1 MINLLIYSA
10 YYEPDVVPSM
20 YLFSN
25 LCEDIAAS
33 GINTK
38 LYVPLPSRGI
48 SDEVRTSYKGKNE
61 IREDGNLKIIRLN
74 FPKEG
79 KNSFRRA
86 LRYLWMNIVFIC
98 VSSKVKAD
106 VIFVQSTPPTQGA
119 MAAIIKKRKKIPFVY
134 NLQDIFPDSLVGAGM
149 ASEDSLIY
157 KIGRKIENFT
167 YKHADR
173 IIVISGDMKNNI
185 QEKGVTSEKID
196 VISNWVDGDVV
207 YPVSKDNNYLYDKYG
222 IAKDKFTVVYAGNL
236 GYAQNIEVIIKAAE
250 QLKEYDDLQFIIF
263 GKGVHEDK
271 YRKMAS
277 KLENISFFPIQPYS
291 EVSYVYSLGDVSIV
305 PCKKGFG
312 GSAMPSKTWS
322 IMATGTPV
330 LASYDSGTDLERLIL
345 SEQVGLFSEAD
356 DVESLVKS
364 ILELY
369 SSPERKDKMGF
380 NARNYVLT
388 NMSREICTRKYIEV
402 IRRTVSEFR

>member
-1 MINLLIYSA
+1 MMTSSLSFLGK
-10 YYEPDVVPSM
+10 VFM
-20 YLFSN
+20 
-25 LCEDIAAS
+25 
-33 GINTK
+33 
-38 LYVPLPSRGI
+38 GI
-48 SDEVRTSYKGKNE
+48 STEKWHQS
-61 IREDGNLKIIRLN
+61 
-74 FPKEG
+74 
-79 KNSFRRA
+79 
-86 LRYLWMNIVFIC
+86 LRILVF
-98 VSSKVKAD
+98 SRY
-106 VIFVQSTPPTQGA
+106 T
-119 MAAIIKKRKKIPFVY
+119 
-134 NLQDIFPDSLVGAGM
+134 
-149 ASEDSLIY
+149 
-157 KIGRKIENFT
+157 
-167 YKHADR
+167 
-173 IIVISGDMKNNI
+173 I
-185 QEKGVTSEKID
+185 Q
-196 VISNWVDGDVV
+196 
-207 YPVSKDNNYLYDKYG
+207 
-222 IAKDKFTVVYAGNL
+222 
-236 GYAQNIEVIIKAAE
+236 
-250 QLKEYDDLQFIIF
+250 
-263 GKGVHEDK
+263 
-271 YRKMAS
+271 
-277 KLENISFFPIQPYS
+277 

>member
-20 YLFSN
+20 YLF
-25 LCEDIAAS
+25 LIFRDIAAS

-250 QLKEYDDLQFIIF
+250 QLKI
-263 GKGVHEDK
+263 
-271 YRKMAS
+271 
-277 KLENISFFPIQPYS
+277 
-291 EVSYVYSLGDVSIV
+291 
-305 PCKKGFG
+305 
-312 GSAMPSKTWS
+312 
-322 IMATGTPV
+322 
-330 LASYDSGTDLERLIL
+330 
-345 SEQVGLFSEAD
+345 
-356 DVESLVKS
+356 
-364 ILELY
+364 
-369 SSPERKDKMGF
+369 
-380 NARNYVLT
+380 
-388 NMSREICTRKYIEV
+388 
-402 IRRTVSEFR
+402 